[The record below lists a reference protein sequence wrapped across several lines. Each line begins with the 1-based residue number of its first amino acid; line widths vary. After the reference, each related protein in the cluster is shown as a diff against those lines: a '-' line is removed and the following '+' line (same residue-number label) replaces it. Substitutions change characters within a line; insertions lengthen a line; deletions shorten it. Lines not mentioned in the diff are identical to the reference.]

1 MLLKE
6 GFSSFNFRLGKP
18 LEWKGNEQ
26 DLIRADKREAFNR
39 DEWFF
44 QTEVVILNSSA
55 TAYASYSW

>member
-39 DEWFF
+39 DKWFF

-55 TAYASYSW
+55 TA